1 MPISAIVH
9 SHPSSSEMGCHGR
22 ESQCMRRERSVKSP
36 CASTRYSLQEIQS
49 FLERRARIVRDTSD
63 SLAQLAR
70 EKLLDARYTE
80 ITSRRAATTS
90 AHVCLFRLANFPIT
104 DAVDTLTL
112 GSVNFLPE
120 RISVNNTIDT
130 HRWNLITPL
139 LGRKQQH
146 LSYPLQKRNVKR
158 FYHVC
163 TKFSPHVWR
172 LPNYPLNL
180 PMSPSVR
187 ECRGTTAEVFYDKAM
202 SVF

>member
-1 MPISAIVH
+1 MSISAIVH
-9 SHPSSSEMGCHGR
+9 SHSSRSEMGCHSWK
-22 ESQCMRRERSVKSP
+22 SQCMRRERSAESP
-36 CASTRYSLQEIQS
+36 YTSTRYSLQEIQS

-80 ITSRRAATTS
+80 NTSRRTATTS

-120 RISVNNTIDT
+120 RISVNNTNVT
-130 HRWNLITPL
+130 HGWKLITPL

-146 LSYPLQKRNVKR
+146 LSYPLQKRNVKK

-163 TKFSPHVWR
+163 TKFSLHAWR
-172 LPNYPLNL
+172 LLNYPLNL
-180 PMSPSVR
+180 PMSPSVCEGR
-187 ECRGTTAEVFYDKAM
+187 ETTAEIF
-202 SVF
+202 